1 MNTLSKNYS
10 MFNPMRFV
18 EIAVNTFN
26 NYRNINDQT
35 NAIGDAK
42 KAINN
47 LLIANPIDE
56 ANQDF
61 DIDTRTTQAQLA
73 TESAKTVELIED
85 PSIDY
90 EQYADA
96 TILSILRS
104 TVIISTERLPILLA
118 KIFSKAAADEL
129 KDNNLYLSDILLKI
143 AESILNDYK
152 STSTT
157 KDDNYARAL
166 IKAAI
171 EFINTSKMPS
181 KAISSYASE
190 IAQKETGGIKANIYR
205 PGASIIFNIP
215 R

>member
-152 STSTT
+152 STSIT